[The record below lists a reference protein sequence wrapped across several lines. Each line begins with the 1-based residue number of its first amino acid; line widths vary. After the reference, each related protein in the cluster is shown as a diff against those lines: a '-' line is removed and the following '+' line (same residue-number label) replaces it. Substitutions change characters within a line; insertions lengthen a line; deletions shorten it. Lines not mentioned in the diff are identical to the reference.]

1 MATDFGDES
10 GEKLFD
16 WMLRVGQEAG
26 QEALAKSA
34 KGLAEAIRNT
44 CADIEKTFGAQRDEA
59 KAPEWAKLSMRE
71 FDGLPEYE
79 TLADMISA
87 QFKKDGVE
95 HAFANEGENRFLV
108 FKVNEAPAVAQAFKR
123 IEEAIPDTCERAK
136 ESLAKVEPLKERAT
150 RARAAA
156 EEIARKAGKPREIE
170 IAQTRAK

>member
-34 KGLAEAIRNT
+34 KGLAEAIRST
-44 CADIEKTFGAQRDEA
+44 CASIEKSEGSGGVAA
-59 KAPEWAKLSMRE
+59 KTTEWAKLSMRE
-71 FDGLPEYE
+71 FEDLPEYE

-87 QFKKDGVE
+87 QLKKDGVE

-123 IEEAIPDTCERAK
+123 IEEAIPEACERAK
-136 ESLAKVEPLKERAT
+136 GALAKAEPLKERAT